1 MQYIPLPMKWI
12 SETAKPVRRVTY
24 LTENKPCVKENKVTF
39 THYIKMLW
47 EGKKKTKLHTCCLK
61 VMDNLKRKGGKAIM
75 ICLNFP

>member
-1 MQYIPLPMKWI
+1 MKWI

-24 LTENKPCVKENKVTF
+24 LTENKPCVKENKATF

-47 EGKKKTKLHTCCLK
+47 EGKKNTKLHTCCLK

>member
-1 MQYIPLPMKWI
+1 MKWI

-24 LTENKPCVKENKVTF
+24 LTENKPCVKENKATF